1 MAAYDL
7 CTVQDVRSHLQKPT
21 GDVAQDAII
30 SALITAA
37 SKAIL
42 NYTEREFAPAVTAT
56 TRTFETEINGTSTF
70 LSLAPYDLQPNPT
83 PVVQID
89 TDVSAK
95 TLATDEYRF
104 FPVTQ
109 ADGVYTSIRLQPL
122 TLPTINRVG
131 WVNRQVQITGT
142 WGFPEIPA
150 DVNQAAVI
158 TVGLWLRREV
168 SAFTTTYNL
177 DEGHTERPE
186 ALPSAVRAMLSNYMR
201 MAA

>member
-7 CTVQDVRSHLQKPT
+7 CTIQDVRAHLQKPT
-21 GDVAQDAII
+21 GDVQQDATI

-42 NYTEREFAPAVTAT
+42 NYTEREFAPVVTAT
-56 TRTFETEINGTSTF
+56 VRTFETEINGVDTF
-70 LSLAPYDLQPNPT
+70 LSLAPWDLQPTPT

-104 FPVTQ
+104 FPVGTP
-109 ADGVYTSIRLQPL
+109 DGVYTSIRLQPL

-131 WVNRQVQITGT
+131 WKNRQVQITGT
-142 WGFPEIPA
+142 WGFPEVPA
-150 DVNQAAVI
+150 DVTEAAVI
-158 TVGLWLRREV
+158 TVALWLRREV

-177 DEGHTERPE
+177 DESRTERPE
-186 ALPSAVRAMLSNYMR
+186 ALPSAVRAMLSNYLR